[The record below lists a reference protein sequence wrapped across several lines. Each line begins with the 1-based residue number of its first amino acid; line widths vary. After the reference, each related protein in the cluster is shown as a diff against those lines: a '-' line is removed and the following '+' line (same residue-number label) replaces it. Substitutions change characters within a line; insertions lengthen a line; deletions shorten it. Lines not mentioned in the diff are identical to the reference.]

1 MAMVPGYRLSLAT
14 MMIAVQRS
22 NNIMRRGVFCYCGCG
37 TCVINNQASLPLPPP
52 PSLSHSR
59 ARAVAEKHII
69 DIITLSYYPEL
80 AYYARTALAK
90 MD

>member
-1 MAMVPGYRLSLAT
+1 MYFAT
-14 MMIAVQRS
+14 
-22 NNIMRRGVFCYCGCG
+22 G
-37 TCVINNQASLPLPPP
+37 TIVAAAHASSIIKPHSPSPP